1 MEPRPLSPR
10 SVTEVPLPEAPLAA
24 VIAQVRFSPI
34 LTIGQPHV
42 SEVVAAFQERLR
54 STYPHLSVDHTHHIT
69 MANPSHPHVAHSQ
82 IWRLA
87 DSASHPPEW
96 RVSLAQDFVSLETRQ
111 YDSRDDFLSRLQDVI
126 EAVGSC
132 FSPTESTRFGLR
144 YIDRLVGSAQHEIA
158 NLVKPEVLGML
169 ASNDTALKELESSIT
184 NSMMHTHFLAPD
196 GDTVM
201 ARWGVLPS
209 NATYDPDVLEP
220 VEGRA
225 WVLDMDM
232 FTTRPHSFSDS
243 ALVSTARA
251 FAECLYWLFRQMVT
265 DDFLRH
271 HGGSL

>member
-1 MEPRPLSPR
+1 MEPLPLRPRLVR
-10 SVTEVPLPEAPLAA
+10 EVPLPQAPLVA

-34 LTIGQPHV
+34 LTIGQPHA
-42 SEVVAAFQERLR
+42 SEVVAEFQERLR

-69 MANPSHPHVAHSQ
+69 MTSQSHPHVGHSQ

-87 DSASHPPEW
+87 DSSNHRPEW

-111 YDSRDDFLSRLQDVI
+111 YDSRSDFLSRLQAVI
-126 EAVGSC
+126 EAVAAC

-144 YIDRLVGSAQHEIA
+144 YIDRLVGTAQHEIA

-169 ASNDTALKELESSIT
+169 ASNDDVLKDLRSSIV
-184 NSMMHTHFLAPD
+184 NSLMHTHFLAPND
-196 GDTVM
+196 DTVM
-201 ARWGVLPS
+201 ARWGVLPP
-209 NATYDPDVLEP
+209 NTTYDPDVLEP
-220 VEGRA
+220 VEDQA

-232 FTTRPHSFSDS
+232 STTRPHSFSGS
-243 ALVSTARA
+243 ALVGTAKT

-271 HGGSL
+271 HGGAL